1 MVSSRRVTQ
10 NSTIPATAAA
20 PATANPDKLL
30 LDPAALVGLAVD
42 EAFAA
47 EATAG
52 VVAIARVVVVT
63 PTAAVVVTGAG
74 PMGAV
79 DTPAI
84 SDEIAGVN
92 VPVMPV
98 KVNLAEK
105 ASAGMSGLVGSGA
118 ERDWKRIK

>member
-1 MVSSRRVTQ
+1 
-10 NSTIPATAAA
+10 
-20 PATANPDKLL
+20 
-30 LDPAALVGLAVD
+30 LAVD
-42 EAFAA
+42 ETFAA
-47 EATAG
+47 EGIAG
-52 VVAIARVVVVT
+52 VVVAAIARVVVVT

-118 ERDWKRIK
+118 ERDWKRIKLAKPKINFGSRKNTEKTY